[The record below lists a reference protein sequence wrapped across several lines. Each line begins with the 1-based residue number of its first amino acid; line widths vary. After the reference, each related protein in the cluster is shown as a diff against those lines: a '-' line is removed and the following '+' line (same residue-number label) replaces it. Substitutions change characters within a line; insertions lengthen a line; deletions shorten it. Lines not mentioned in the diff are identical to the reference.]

1 MNVKYS
7 HIVFDGIDK
16 SGKDLIRAYI
26 FYMTNGKYT
35 VTCRGMMSLIAY
47 SKLYNRRYVYNTEKE
62 KQILTVLVTVDKQ
75 DWQYRC
81 KVTNEK
87 TDFTYEDHTAA
98 FEEVYNLYVEKG
110 YPVMRFNTSEM
121 TPIQIAKL
129 VVAKIEEMN
138 SGYNN

>member
-16 SGKDLIRAYI
+16 SGKDLIRSYI

-47 SKLYNRRYVYNTEKE
+47 SKLYNRGYVYDTEKE
-62 KQILTVLVTVDKQ
+62 KQILTVYITVNKQ
-75 DWQYRC
+75 DWLYRC
-81 KVTNEK
+81 KATNEH

-98 FEEVYNLYVEKG
+98 FEEAYKLYISKG
-110 YPVMRFNTSEM
+110 YPIMKFNTSDM
-121 TPIQIAKL
+121 TPIQIAQL
-129 VVAKIEEMN
+129 VVAKIEAMN
-138 SGYNN
+138 NECN